1 MGEEAITSGRQTA
14 LREATILLDLTI
26 IRSRG
31 SSLLEGRAK
40 EPVQGA
46 RKRPSKSLATH
57 EAVWRCNGNA
67 HKEVTTMWSKLFG
80 GGDGLP
86 REKVDAVVHVIERY
100 LAEEAELR
108 RLQSCRQEPY
118 PWPRTGDGQV
128 THSALLQPGLSCVA
142 TFFIGFFTILI
153 VEGGSVLFTYW
164 ISKDE

>member
-1 MGEEAITSGRQTA
+1 MGEEAITSGGQKA
-14 LREATILLDLTI
+14 LREATILLDLAI

-31 SSLLEGRAK
+31 SNLDAGLRSRSGGRKAAKLLLGQLTK
-40 EPVQGA
+40 PYGA
-46 RKRPSKSLATH
+46 A
-57 EAVWRCNGNA
+57 NGNA

-108 RLQSCRQEPY
+108 RLQSRRQEPY

-128 THSALLQPGLSCVA
+128 THSAQLQPGLSCVA